1 MCCLKVNVEIF
12 FTNNIGFD
20 GAVVALEAVLTR
32 KASVARQ
39 CQSWCI
45 SLFISFPLALKV
57 FVH

>member
-20 GAVVALEAVLTR
+20 GAVVKAVLTR

-57 FVH
+57 FVY

>member
-39 CQSWCI
+39 CQAGVFLY
-45 SLFISFPLALKV
+45 LFPFHLP
-57 FVH
+57 